1 MLSLNERFLLG
12 SYKKVF
18 LAKSSGKN
26 PIKVFFKLM
35 LKKGLIDGILTCGE
49 EEGRP
54 VPSLFLKAEEVKISL
69 LNRCFGVN
77 TLLKRAVQKY
87 RLSKLAVLAP
97 SCMFDGLN
105 KTQYFGIGCNW
116 TKTAV
121 ALKVGLLCM
130 GALTE
135 TAQIAEITHIT
146 GKRKR
151 VKRVF
156 FGSGALYYETDDGE
170 SVEVPPRVHHSYTL
184 TACRYCLNMSAK
196 GTDITFVPKENP
208 EEGLFIVRS
217 ERGWYTLAQ
226 VQKLAPGELKL
237 KAAPKE
243 EVESIISCLREKTLL
258 NINDILERIELGLPV
273 PKWSDNK
280 LRKFYR
286 AWNSVEDTNL
296 EEEVF

>member
-1 MLSLNERFLLG
+1 MLILNEKFLLG

-18 LAKSSGKN
+18 LVKSPDGS
-26 PIKVFFKLM
+26 PIEVFFKLM
-35 LKKGLIDGILTCGE
+35 LKKGLIDGLLACGE
-49 EEGRP
+49 LQNRP
-54 VPSLFLKAEEVKISL
+54 IPFLFLNASQVKIPQ

-87 RLSKLAVLAP
+87 RLNKLALFAP

-121 ALKVGLLCM
+121 ALKVGVLCT

-135 TAQIAEITHIT
+135 TSQRAETTHIT
-146 GKRKR
+146 GKEEK
-151 VKRVF
+151 VKRIF
-156 FGSGALYYETDDGE
+156 YHRGKLLYETEGE
-170 SVEVPPRVHHSYTL
+170 REIEVPTEVHHRYTL
-184 TACRYCLNMSAK
+184 TACRYCLNMGAK
-196 GTDITFVPKENP
+196 GTDITFVPKRERN
-208 EEGLFIVRS
+208 EGLFIVRS

-226 VQKLAPGELKL
+226 VQKLSPGKLKL
-237 KAAPKE
+237 KVAPKE
-243 EVESIISCLREKTLL
+243 EVEGIVSLLREKALL
-258 NINDILERIELGLPV
+258 NVADILERIEVGLPV